1 MNILIVNLILSTAEK
16 GVITKRR
23 SNYDCMIYNFAR
35 GFVANGHSVT
45 VCASE
50 EYMPKEKDKNDFDVV
65 YFKSKWPRIF
75 KPDLIPFPIGLRAYV
90 KKNIHKY
97 DLVIASEVF
106 QMATLLVADV
116 CKDKL
121 VIWQELSLHNK
132 MLCKLPSKFWYNY
145 VVSLSSIKDALVVP
159 RSENAK
165 QFIRGYMQNVSDDIV
180 EHGANGDIL
189 KPSNKST
196 HTFVIIGQL
205 IKRKNVDKILSDFAK
220 FVKHSQY
227 EDYVLHIVGDGPEK
241 KNLEKLIV
249 SLNIAKNVV
258 MHGFLSHKEFSS
270 ISASAKG
277 FLVNTSKDLNM
288 VSIPESILC
297 GTPVLM
303 NTLPNTAQ
311 FIANNKLGIAK
322 DNWDEGDLVEMVEN
336 YDLYHDNCVQIR
348 EQLTNVGCSKKMIK
362 IYTEYKQKKDEQ
374 KSSCCK

>member
-1 MNILIVNLILSTAEK
+1 MNILIINLILSTAEK
-16 GVITKRR
+16 GVVTKRS

-50 EYMPKEKDKNDFDVV
+50 EYMPKEKEKNDFEVI
-65 YFKSKWPRIF
+65 YFRSKWRRIF

-132 MLCKLPSKFWYNY
+132 MLFKLPSKFWYNCVTSY
-145 VVSLSSIKDALVVP
+145 SSIKDALVVP
-159 RSENAK
+159 RSEMAK
-165 QFIRGYMQNVSDDIV
+165 QFIGGYANNVSDDIV
-180 EHGANGDIL
+180 EHGANGDIF
-189 KPSNKST
+189 KPINQST
-196 HTFVIIGQL
+196 NSFVIIARLVEG
-205 IKRKNVDKILSDFAK
+205 KNVDKMIKVFSK
-220 FVKHSQY
+220 FVGHSKY
-227 EDYVLHIVGDGPEK
+227 ADYVLHIVGDGPEK

-270 ISASAKG
+270 ISALAKG

-374 KSSCCK
+374 KSSCRK